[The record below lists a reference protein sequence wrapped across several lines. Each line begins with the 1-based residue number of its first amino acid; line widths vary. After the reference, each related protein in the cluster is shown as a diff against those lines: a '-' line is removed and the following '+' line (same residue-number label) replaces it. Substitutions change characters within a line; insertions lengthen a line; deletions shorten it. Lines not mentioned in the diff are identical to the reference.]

1 MESSASLKA
10 FSRDQSKLFEYTY
23 YGNGFQP
30 GNGTGGGAVFGN
42 RQMLST
48 LFSILKASFFDD
60 KDVVD
65 DNSGLL
71 QLSPP
76 GSDEKHVIALPAVG
90 TDK

>member
-1 MESSASLKA
+1 
-10 FSRDQSKLFEYTY
+10 
-23 YGNGFQP
+23 
-30 GNGTGGGAVFGN
+30 
-42 RQMLST
+42 MLST